1 MISTLILVFLGIIG
15 TLIAA
20 LVGLVGYVVLKLMKN
35 ELNINIRSNTPQKKT
50 SNK

>member
-15 TLIAA
+15 ALIAT

-35 ELNINIRSNTPQKKT
+35 ELNINLKT
-50 SNK
+50 GDPPKQSK